1 MPTVI
6 VDITVYP
13 TIQTITNLVRSDVRD
28 DMAGATNTIGEGQ
41 ILVDNLST
49 SLTMANL
56 FNSAVREL
64 CHEMR
69 VQGAPALI
77 GDNFI
82 IKNIPPING
91 PMGLQVADPSVQVS
105 IAPAPQGYFDG
116 SEWHPSYCLP
126 AGVYEVIR
134 CWERQ
139 TASNDTFADM
149 GEPSNGMA
157 GVYQSYGFGRWEWR
171 TGMVWLP
178 GSLDNRDLR
187 LRWLMALNPIMVQ
200 NANPA
205 TTYLPIVGCEEAIAR
220 KIGRLYAR
228 RQNGGMYP
236 EASQEAKDATT
247 MFLNELVHRKQGT
260 EYQTLAFGNE
270 IPPVVN
276 FGA

>member
-1 MPTVI
+1 MALVV

-13 TIQTITNLVRSDVRD
+13 TLQTVTNLVRSDVRD

-41 ILVDNLST
+41 ILVDNLQT
-49 SLTMANL
+49 SVTMANF

-69 VQGAPALI
+69 VQSAPALI

-82 IKNIPPING
+82 IRNIPPING
-91 PMGLQVADPSVQVS
+91 PMGLQVADPTVQVA
-105 IAPAPQGYFDG
+105 IAPAPQGYYDG
-116 SEWHPSYCLP
+116 SIWHPTYCLP
-126 AGVYEVIR
+126 ASTYEVIR
-134 CWERQ
+134 LWERQ
-139 TASNDTFADM
+139 TDSNDTFADM

-171 TGMVWLP
+171 TGMVFMP

-187 LRWLMALNPIMVQ
+187 VRWLMALNPIMVA

-205 TTYLPIVGCEEAIAR
+205 TTYLPIIGCEEAVAR

-228 RQNGGMYP
+228 RQNGGMY
-236 EASQEAKDATT
+236 ETAAMEAKEATT
-247 MFLNELVHRKQGT
+247 MFLNEINHRKQGT
-260 EYQTLAFGNE
+260 EYPTLAYGNE
-270 IPPVVN
+270 QPPVVN
-276 FGA
+276 YGM

>member
-13 TIQTITNLVRSDVRD
+13 TIQTVTNLVRSDVRD

-41 ILVDNLST
+41 ILVDSLST
-49 SLTMANL
+49 SLTMANF

-69 VQGAPALI
+69 LQSAPALI

-82 IKNIPPING
+82 IRNIPPING
-91 PMGLQVADPSVQVS
+91 PMGLQVADPTVQVG

-116 SEWHPSYCLP
+116 SIWHPSYCLP

-139 TASNDTFADM
+139 TLSNDTFSDM

-157 GVYQSYGFGRWEWR
+157 GVYQTYGFGQWEWR
-171 TGMVWLP
+171 TGMVWMP

-187 LRWLMALNPIMVQ
+187 LRWLMTLNPIMVA

-205 TTYLPIVGCEEAIAR
+205 TTYLPIVGCEEALAR

-228 RQNGGMYP
+228 RQGGSMY
-236 EASQEAKDATT
+236 EIATMEAKEATT

-260 EYQTLAFGNE
+260 EYQTLAYGNE
-270 IPPVVN
+270 APPVIN
-276 FGA
+276 YGM